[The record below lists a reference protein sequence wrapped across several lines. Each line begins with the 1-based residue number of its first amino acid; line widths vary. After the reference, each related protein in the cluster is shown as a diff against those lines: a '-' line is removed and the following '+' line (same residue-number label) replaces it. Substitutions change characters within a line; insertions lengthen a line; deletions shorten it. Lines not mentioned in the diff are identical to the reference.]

1 MSAAGPLQLTLKYHD
16 EAVAAGKKLYNKIF
30 DVTPTK
36 SFVGKSNLLQNPF
49 DVKKNDGTPFQ
60 VFTPFWKNAEI
71 HYLNN
76 NAGGFSI
83 WWGTLC
89 VGAGG

>member
-36 SFVGKSNLLQNPF
+36 SFVGKSNLVFQLENNLSKSFLF
-49 DVKKNDGTPFQ
+49 DKK
-60 VFTPFWKNAEI
+60 
-71 HYLNN
+71 L
-76 NAGGFSI
+76 
-83 WWGTLC
+83 
-89 VGAGG
+89 